1 MFRIKKKKNV
11 REKERK
17 FRHRKIVEWNLK
29 YVRDDYYSEYLSK
42 KMRK

>member
-1 MFRIKKKKNV
+1 MFRIKKKKS
-11 REKERK
+11 EEEERK

-29 YVRDDYYSEYLSK
+29 YVRDGYYSEYLSK